1 MRRIAGELADGTLTW
16 MTGPRALGGTLV
28 PEIRAAASRA
38 GRPAPRIVA
47 GLPIALT
54 NDPAAAREAASKL
67 FALYG
72 TLPSYRAMLDLE
84 GAAAPGDIVI
94 AGDERAIESAIRSL
108 ASAGVSDLSAAP
120 YPFGSD
126 GAAAVKR
133 TTALLAELAKR
144 SLMSREL
151 RFETRAIHAGQE
163 PDEAT
168 GATIVPVYQTVTFTQ
183 EAVGQHRGF
192 EYSRSGNPTRAAL
205 EACLASLEGG
215 RFGFAYASGMA
226 AISGVMQLLSA
237 GDHVVVADDLYG
249 GSYRLFTQ
257 VMPRFGVRFSF
268 VDATRPEEIDKA
280 FEPATRMLWI
290 ESPTNPLLRL
300 VDIAACGEIAR
311 RRGAQLVVDNTFATP
326 FLQNPLAL
334 GAHVALHSTTKYIG
348 GHSDVIGGA
357 VVVDDEEL
365 AKRLQFTRNATGGVP
380 GPWDAWLTLRGAKTL
395 ALRMREH
402 ERNAAQ
408 RRGVPA
414 RAGRRSRRSTTRAC
428 RSIPGTS
435 SRAARCAASAACS
448 RSSCAAAPRR
458 RSKLCESTRLFAL
471 GESLGGVESLIGYP
485 WSMSHAAF
493 PPEEKRRK
501 GVSEAV
507 VRLSVGIEHAD
518 DLCADLGQALEQA
531 ARAG

>member
-1 MRRIAGELADGTLTW
+1 M
-16 MTGPRALGGTLV
+16 
-28 PEIRAAASRA
+28 
-38 GRPAPRIVA
+38 
-47 GLPIALT
+47 
-54 NDPAAAREAASKL
+54 SK
-67 FALYG
+67 
-72 TLPSYRAMLDLE
+72 
-84 GAAAPGDIVI
+84 
-94 AGDERAIESAIRSL
+94 ER
-108 ASAGVSDLSAAP
+108 D
-120 YPFGSD
+120 
-126 GAAAVKR
+126 
-133 TTALLAELAKR
+133 
-144 SLMSREL
+144 L

-268 VDATRPEEIDKA
+268 VDATRIEEIDKA
-280 FEPATRMLWI
+280 CQPETRMLWI

-311 RRGAQLVVDNTFATP
+311 RRGVQLVVDNTFATP

-334 GAHVALHSTTKYIG
+334 GASITLHSTTKYIG

-357 VVVDDEEL
+357 VVVDDEET
-365 AKRLQFTRNATGGVP
+365 ARKLQFTRNATGGVP

-402 ERNAAQ
+402 ERNAAAIAQ
-408 RRGVPA
+408 FLATRREVAKVYYPGLPDHPGHELA
-414 RAGRRSRRSTTRAC
+414 RRQMRGFGGMLAIELRG
-428 RSIPGTS
+428 G
-435 SRAARCAASAACS
+435 
-448 RSSCAAAPRR
+448 AAAAKR
-458 RSKLCESTRLFAL
+458 LCESTRLFAL

-485 WSMSHAAF
+485 FTMSHGAF
-493 PPEEKRRK
+493 PAEEKRRK
-501 GVSEAV
+501 GLSEAV
-507 VRLSVGIEHAD
+507 VRISVGIEHAD
-518 DLCADLGQALEQA
+518 DLRADLAQALEQA

>member
-1 MRRIAGELADGTLTW
+1 M
-16 MTGPRALGGTLV
+16 
-28 PEIRAAASRA
+28 
-38 GRPAPRIVA
+38 
-47 GLPIALT
+47 
-54 NDPAAAREAASKL
+54 SK
-67 FALYG
+67 
-72 TLPSYRAMLDLE
+72 E
-84 GAAAPGDIVI
+84 
-94 AGDERAIESAIRSL
+94 
-108 ASAGVSDLSAAP
+108 
-120 YPFGSD
+120 
-126 GAAAVKR
+126 
-133 TTALLAELAKR
+133 
-144 SLMSREL
+144 REL
-151 RFETRAIHAGQE
+151 RFETRAIHAGQQ

-257 VMPRFGVRFSF
+257 VMPRFGVKFSF
-268 VDATRPEEIDKA
+268 VDATRLEEIDKA
-280 FEPATRMLWI
+280 CEPETRMLWI

-311 RRGAQLVVDNTFATP
+311 RRGIQLVVDNTFATP

-334 GAHVALHSTTKYIG
+334 GATITLHSTTKYIG

-357 VVVDDEEL
+357 VVVDDEEM

-402 ERNAAQ
+402 ERNAAAIAQ
-408 RRGVPA
+408 FLSTRPEIAKVYYPGLPDHPGHELARRQMRGFGGMLA
-414 RAGRRSRRSTTRAC
+414 IELRG
-428 RSIPGTS
+428 G
-435 SRAARCAASAACS
+435 SAA
-448 RSSCAAAPRR
+448 AK
-458 RSKLCESTRLFAL
+458 KLCESTRLFAL

-485 WSMSHAAF
+485 FTMSHGAF
-493 PPEEKRRK
+493 PAEEKRRK
-501 GVSEAV
+501 GLSEAV
-507 VRLSVGIEHAD
+507 VRISVGIEHAD
-518 DLCADLGQALEQA
+518 DLRADLSQALELA

>member
-1 MRRIAGELADGTLTW
+1 
-16 MTGPRALGGTLV
+16 MT
-28 PEIRAAASRA
+28 
-38 GRPAPRIVA
+38 
-47 GLPIALT
+47 
-54 NDPAAAREAASKL
+54 
-67 FALYG
+67 
-72 TLPSYRAMLDLE
+72 
-84 GAAAPGDIVI
+84 
-94 AGDERAIESAIRSL
+94 
-108 ASAGVSDLSAAP
+108 
-120 YPFGSD
+120 
-126 GAAAVKR
+126 
-133 TTALLAELAKR
+133 
-144 SLMSREL
+144 SREL

-183 EAVGQHRGF
+183 DAIGNHRGF
-192 EYSRSGNPTRAAL
+192 EYSRSDNPTRAAL

-280 FEPATRMLWI
+280 FEPATRVLWI

-402 ERNAAQ
+402 ERNAKLIAEFL
-408 RRGVPA
+408 V
-414 RAGRRSRRSTTRAC
+414 GRREIARVHYPGLPEHPGHDLARRQMRGFGGMLAIEL
-428 RSIPGTS
+428 RGGAA
-435 SRAARCAASAACS
+435 AAR
-448 RSSCAAAPRR
+448 
-458 RSKLCESTRLFAL
+458 KLCESTRLFSL

-485 WSMSHAAF
+485 WSMSHGAF

-501 GVSEAV
+501 GVTEAV
-507 VRLSVGIEHAD
+507 VRLSIGIEHAD
-518 DLCADLGQALEQA
+518 DLCADLAQALEQA